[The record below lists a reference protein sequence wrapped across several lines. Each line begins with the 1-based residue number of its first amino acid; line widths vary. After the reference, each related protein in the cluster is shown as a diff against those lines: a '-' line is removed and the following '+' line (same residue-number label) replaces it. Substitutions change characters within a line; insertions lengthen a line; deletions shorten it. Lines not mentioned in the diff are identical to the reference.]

1 MGKLIPWPL
10 YPSHALLLIHPSAL
24 RQCMAFSVG
33 SERLPSGRLPSGRTP
48 CPEIS
53 RKHAAGCKQQE
64 VYWIRRYL
72 GRHSLSKDLRA
83 CRLGV
88 RGFYRGAK
96 SKVYRSEMQG
106 GKFLTLDNIE
116 GTSQRF
122 IVPLILPS
130 PFLAGD
136 QMSDSIAPDP

>member
-1 MGKLIPWPL
+1 M
-10 YPSHALLLIHPSAL
+10 
-24 RQCMAFSVG
+24 Q
-33 SERLPSGRLPSGRTP
+33 
-48 CPEIS
+48 
-53 RKHAAGCKQQE
+53 AARGLFG
-64 VYWIRRYL
+64 VHRYL
-72 GRHSLSKDLRA
+72 RA
-83 CRLGV
+83 TKPLGDFARRRLGV

-136 QMSDSIAPDP
+136 QMSDSIAPDS